1 MGYLRKDGK
10 DLTRVTVVPERSTE
24 PNEPGDI
31 FDPVTHPAHYCE
43 GRTYEPKDVI
53 MDWGVDFYIGNAI
66 KCSEK
71 ALIFTLA
78 IPIKVLHDKYGW
90 GAKKRLKDFAIA
102 MTEEYQRFNDGNMTL
117 SEYAAMVYEYYGIK
131 FELGD
136 KSEDSGK

>member
-1 MGYLRKDGK
+1 MNRAEYRRQMKNSRKPAPVYHPNPIKLEVEREYTKLREQITKD
-10 DLTRVTVVPERSTE
+10 S
-24 PNEPGDI
+24 
-31 FDPVTHPAHYCE
+31 
-43 GRTYEPKDVI
+43 
-53 MDWGVDFYIGNAI
+53 
-66 KCSEK
+66 SEK

>member
-66 KCSEK
+66 KYLSRSGRKGSAIEDLQK
-71 ALIFTLA
+71 AQQYIQFEIDYL
-78 IPIKVLHDKYGW
+78 
-90 GAKKRLKDFAIA
+90 KKHNA
-102 MTEEYQRFNDGNMTL
+102 
-117 SEYAAMVYEYYGIK
+117 
-131 FELGD
+131 
-136 KSEDSGK
+136 